1 MKTISGSTRWGP
13 GKLAEIPEVRVFT
26 FFRVFPCREIN
37 CFLVLV
43 FITNFDQ
50 FFLKFFTREARKKLV
65 VLWCFWVH
73 FEVHAR
79 GNNSET
85 VCALFSW
92 SVKNVANDTLNK
104 NCNTGCSEK
113 FCLVWNSRKRLLIF
127 DAFGGPKALR
137 MDRRARKNGLKNVS
151 SHKPFFESDKTV
163 WRFQKLVDRA

>member
-1 MKTISGSTRWGP
+1 MQINPGAPWIVQCSCHNSGISSSKTNAGKFITGVWGLLQARMRILAECSTMGGALASISDCYAGGRARTKRISFGFRISGFP
-13 GKLAEIPEVRVFT
+13 DFPEVRVFT

-85 VCALFSW
+85 VYALFS
-92 SVKNVANDTLNK
+92 
-104 NCNTGCSEK
+104 
-113 FCLVWNSRKRLLIF
+113 
-127 DAFGGPKALR
+127 
-137 MDRRARKNGLKNVS
+137 
-151 SHKPFFESDKTV
+151 
-163 WRFQKLVDRA
+163 

>member
-1 MKTISGSTRWGP
+1 MDRLQCIDSHS
-13 GKLAEIPEVRVFT
+13 PEVRVFT

-65 VLWCFWVH
+65 VLWCFWLH

-85 VCALFSW
+85 VYALFSW
-92 SVKNVANDTLNK
+92 SVKIVANDTLNK
-104 NCNTGCSEK
+104 NCNTGCSEIL
-113 FCLVWNSRKRLLIF
+113 CLDWNSRKRLLIF
-127 DAFGGPKALR
+127 DAFGGPKAFFS
-137 MDRRARKNGLKNVS
+137 DRTSQKSTKTRLQKCVITQA
-151 SHKPFFESDKTV
+151 FF
-163 WRFQKLVDRA
+163 WIW